1 MKFEPCTRNDGEAH
15 SYIILRIFVPALS
28 LQQSMRSSHQSC
40 THWAG
45 EGAGVCVGPDVE
57 GACTTT
63 LHVIVALGI
72 IKYVLR
78 VSVTAKWYNN
88 FTQES
93 AVGLFY
99 SLSTTANAILIFFYY
114 FYSWFRSSV
123 ILALLTRR
131 RYGSGCFLLFFF
143 LWLLVKN
150 HRRRAIIT

>member
-1 MKFEPCTRNDGEAH
+1 MLVFLPPPLALCHTRTNRSNPPKNLNRHFFANQSRRSAPFFLAGDTREQGEFVPTVKFEPCTRNDGEAH

-78 VSVTAKWYNN
+78 VSVTAK
-88 FTQES
+88 
-93 AVGLFY
+93 
-99 SLSTTANAILIFFYY
+99 
-114 FYSWFRSSV
+114 
-123 ILALLTRR
+123 
-131 RYGSGCFLLFFF
+131 
-143 LWLLVKN
+143 
-150 HRRRAIIT
+150 